1 MATPAGV
8 LRGKQKNRDRL
19 SQQGETGGR
28 VGLGITSKNK
38 INQKIK
44 KSKKNQKEKARKTH
58 RARPLIPQHLRT
70 QSPPLPLPM
79 PDSRQ
84 ERRGIESA

>member
-44 KSKKNQKEKARKTH
+44 KSKKKSKRKGQEDPQS
-58 RARPLIPQHLRT
+58 APLNPAALT
-70 QSPPLPLPM
+70 YPEPSTSPP
-79 PDSRQ
+79 DAGQ
-84 ERRGIESA
+84 